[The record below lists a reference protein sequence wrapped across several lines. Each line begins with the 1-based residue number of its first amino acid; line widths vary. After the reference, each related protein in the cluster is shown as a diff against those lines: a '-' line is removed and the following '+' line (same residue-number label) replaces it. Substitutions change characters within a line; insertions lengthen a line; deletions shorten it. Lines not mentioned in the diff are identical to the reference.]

1 MNPGLFGFPSPAVL
15 GSDNT
20 TTVSSGDKLLRIT
33 TFNSSGN
40 WTKLSDVKYVI
51 VWLLGAGGGA
61 GGAKGGGNNGSA
73 GGSGSGGGG
82 CIKKIDATSLLAIE
96 VVTIGAGGAG
106 GASTPTTGYNGGTT
120 SFGAHCSAT
129 GGEGGYYVIGTDTLG
144 GGATKGGIGVG
155 GDINF
160 RGQAG
165 NPPMGH
171 YGSYSKSFPGGCGA
185 YPLGGGGAQ
194 SVLGTS
200 TNSYN
205 GISAEANTGGGGSG
219 GACLYNNSAS
229 TTSGGDG
236 GSGKCVVWEFG

>member
-15 GSDNT
+15 GSNNT

-40 WTKLSDVKYVI
+40 WTKQPDVKYVI
-51 VWLLGAGGGA
+51 VWLLGGGAGG
-61 GGAKGGGNNGSA
+61 GGAKGGGNNGPA
-73 GGSGSGGGG
+73 GGGGSGGGG
-82 CIKKIDATSLLAIE
+82 CIKIIYAAFLLPIE
-96 VVTIGAGGAG
+96 VVTIGQGGSGGA
-106 GASTPTTGYNGGTT
+106 ATPTVGSNGGTT

-129 GGEGGYYVIGTDTLG
+129 GGEGGFYIIGTATLG

-165 NPPMGH
+165 SPPMGH

-194 SVLGTS
+194 SVLGTQ

-219 GACLYNNSAS
+219 GACLYDNVAS